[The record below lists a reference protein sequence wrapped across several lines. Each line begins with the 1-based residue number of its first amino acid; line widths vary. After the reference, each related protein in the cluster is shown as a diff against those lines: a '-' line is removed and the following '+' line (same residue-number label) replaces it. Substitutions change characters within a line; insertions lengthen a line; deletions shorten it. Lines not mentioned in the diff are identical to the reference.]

1 MRLKFPGA
9 TNNPQPPKKEAI
21 MQFKIEQLALHPR
34 NPELAIALLTEMGLS
49 EWAKD
54 HVVARGAVRGIAGG
68 NEADL
73 AFNYQATRGS
83 TTAGAT
89 ASEAVKPLELEVLH
103 YTTGPHWMEVHEP
116 SASHIGMH
124 CSEDELR
131 QWHDFFT
138 SRGIKVAQQV
148 NTQSHTN
155 PHIAGTRWYT
165 YTIYDTRAILGID
178 TKLIVRRDAPVQG

>member
-1 MRLKFPGA
+1 MKLS
-9 TNNPQPPKKEAI
+9 
-21 MQFKIEQLALHPR
+21 FKVEQLALHPR
-34 NPELAIALLTEMGLS
+34 NPKAAIALLTEMGLA

-73 AFNYQATRGS
+73 AFNYQATRGLP
-83 TTAGAT
+83 TADEDIAQ
-89 ASEAVKPLELEVLH
+89 PLELEVLH
-103 YTTGPHWMEVHEP
+103 YTSGPHWMEVHEP

-124 CSEDELR
+124 VSEEELGE
-131 QWHDFFT
+131 WHKFFT
-138 SRGIKVAQQV
+138 SRGIKIAQQV

-155 PHIAGTRWYT
+155 PHIAGQRWYT

-178 TKLIVRRDAPVQG
+178 VKFIVRRAAPQQG

>member
-1 MRLKFPGA
+1 
-9 TNNPQPPKKEAI
+9 

-34 NPELAIALLTEMGLS
+34 NPEAAIALLTEMGLA

-73 AFNYQATRGS
+73 AFCYQATRGIEPGNGCNVDV
-83 TTAGAT
+83 A
-89 ASEAVKPLELEVLH
+89 KPLELEVLH

-124 CSEDELR
+124 VSEEELGE
-131 QWHDFFT
+131 WHKFFT

-155 PHIAGTRWYT
+155 PHIAGQRWYT

-178 TKLIVRRDAPVQG
+178 TKLIVRRAAPVQG